1 MTKEEFKKFV
11 NEKMDDPRQ
20 SLGDVIYDAIEE
32 DDNSSYTMGK
42 YAVNEFLGFKTKKEF
57 EAGEKILIAITGYG
71 LDTLVERVLEKEEK

>member
-20 SLGDVIYDAIEE
+20 SLGDVIYDAIE